1 MLTLKEFR
9 KKYHLT
15 QAALAKE
22 IGTTP
27 HTISMY
33 ENNRWVMNE
42 FVAEYIKEKY
52 GEKIKP
58 GKTPT
63 VWVYKKVGGADSD

>member
-1 MLTLKEFR
+1 
-9 KKYHLT
+9 
-15 QAALAKE
+15 
-22 IGTTP
+22 
-27 HTISMY
+27 
-33 ENNRWVMNE
+33 MNE

>member
-1 MLTLKEFR
+1 MKKLTLKEFR

-33 ENNRWVMNE
+33 ENGRWVMNE
-42 FVAEYIKEKY
+42 AVAEYIKEKY
-52 GEKIKP
+52 GEDIKP
-58 GKTPT
+58 GKAPT
-63 VWVYKKVGGADSD
+63 VWVYKKG